1 MTIAKTA
8 YIVTGISQGI
18 GAELVNQL
26 LAQQAP
32 VFGIARRLADI
43 QHPLYKGASVDLSQS
58 FDATLLIQQAL
69 AFFADFEPDTLV
81 LINNAGTVAP
91 MAISGHYPEPTVAS
105 AIHLNLT
112 APILLSNAFIQQR
125 PVTQHGKL
133 LHISSGAAQN
143 PYPGWGVYGATKA
156 GIDHFSRIVQKE
168 HPELCSVALYPGVV
182 NTGMQAEIRAQDE
195 ADFPNLAQ
203 FIALK
208 DNAALS
214 EPKDVAQAILS
225 YLASPAFGSEAVV
238 DIRKL
243 ADDWSSNH

>member
-1 MTIAKTA
+1 MKPAKTA
-8 YIVTGISQGI
+8 YIVTGASQGI
-18 GAELVNQL
+18 GAEFVSQI

-32 VFGIARRLADI
+32 VFGISRRPADI
-43 QHPLYKGASVDLSQS
+43 QHPLYQGASADLSQP
-58 FDATLLIQQAL
+58 FDATALVQQAL
-69 AFFADFEPDTLV
+69 SFFGQFGLDTLV

-91 MAISGHYPEPTVAS
+91 MAISGNYPETAVAT

-112 APILLSNAFIQQR
+112 APILLSNAFIQLL
-125 PVTQHGKL
+125 PPALHGKL

-143 PYPGWGVYGATKA
+143 PYPGWGVYGASKA

-168 HPELCSVALYPGVV
+168 HPALCSVAMYPGVV
-182 NTGMQAEIRAQDE
+182 NTGMQAEIRAQKE

-208 DNAALS
+208 DNDALS
-214 EPKDVAQAILS
+214 EPKDVARAILS

-243 ADDWSSNH
+243 ADD

>member
-1 MTIAKTA
+1 MNIAKTA
-8 YIVTGISQGI
+8 YIVTGVSQGI
-18 GAELVNQL
+18 GAEFVSQL

-32 VFGIARRLADI
+32 VFGIARRLIDVE
-43 QHPLYKGASVDLSQS
+43 HPLYRGASADLSQH
-58 FDATLLIQQAL
+58 FDATALIQQAL
-69 AFFADFEPDTLV
+69 AFFAPFGLDTLV

-91 MAISGHYPEPTVAS
+91 MAISGNYPESAVAS
-105 AIHLNLT
+105 ALHLNLT
-112 APILLSNAFIQQR
+112 APILLSNAFIQHL
-125 PVTQHGKL
+125 PPEQHGKL
-133 LHISSGAAQN
+133 LHISSGAAHN
-143 PYPGWGVYGATKA
+143 PYPGWGVYGASKA

-168 HPELCSVALYPGVV
+168 HPELASVALYPGVV
-182 NTGMQAEIRAQDE
+182 NTGMQAEIRAQNE

-243 ADDWSSNH
+243 ADD

>member
-1 MTIAKTA
+1 MHTAKTA
-8 YIVTGISQGI
+8 YLVTGVSQGI
-18 GAELVNQL
+18 GAEFVSQL

-32 VFGIARRLADI
+32 VFGISRRLADI
-43 QHPLYKGASVDLSQS
+43 QHPLYQGASADLSQS
-58 FDATLLIQQAL
+58 FDAAALIQQAL
-69 AFFADFEPDTLV
+69 AFFAGFSLDTLV

-91 MAISGHYPEPTVAS
+91 MAISGNYPEPPVAR

-112 APILLSNAFIQQR
+112 APILLSNAFIQQL
-125 PVTQHGKL
+125 PATLHGKL

-143 PYPGWGVYGATKA
+143 PYPGWGVYGASKA

-168 HPELCSVALYPGVV
+168 HPELCSVAMYPGVV
-182 NTGMQAEIRAQDE
+182 NTGMQAEIRAQDQ

-214 EPKDVAQAILS
+214 EPKDVARAILS
-225 YLASPAFGSEAVV
+225 YLASPDFGSEAVV

-243 ADDWSSNH
+243 ADD

>member
-1 MTIAKTA
+1 MSTAKTA
-8 YIVTGISQGI
+8 YIVTGVSQGI
-18 GAELVNQL
+18 GAEFVSQL
-26 LAQQAP
+26 LAQNAP
-32 VFGIARRLADI
+32 VFGVSRRLADT
-43 QHPLYKGASVDLSQS
+43 QHPLYHAASVDLGQS
-58 FDATLLIQQAL
+58 FDAGLLIQQAL
-69 AFFADFEPDTLV
+69 AFFADFELDTLV

-91 MAISGHYPEPTVAS
+91 MAISGNYPEQAVAS

-112 APILLSNAFIQQR
+112 APIMLGNAFIKQLPPQL
-125 PVTQHGKL
+125 HGKL

-143 PYPGWGVYGATKA
+143 PYPGWGVYGASKA

-182 NTGMQAEIRAQDE
+182 NTGMQAQIRAQNK
-195 ADFPNLAQ
+195 ADFPNLEQ

-214 EPKDVAQAILS
+214 EPEDVARAILS
-225 YLASPAFGSEAVV
+225 YLASPAFGTEAVV

-243 ADDWSSNH
+243 ADD